1 MLQGQYALAVSKAH
15 FGREAVVS
23 WLIFQGKGSKRRVRQ
38 VRWKRSE
45 IIKLILIAVAI
56 AVFSVWLALWVA
68 SHDFD

>member
-1 MLQGQYALAVSKAH
+1 
-15 FGREAVVS
+15 VS
-23 WLIFQGKGSKRRVRQ
+23 WMILQGKGSKRRVRQ

-56 AVFSVWLALWVA
+56 TIFTLWLVLWVA

>member
-1 MLQGQYALAVSKAH
+1 
-15 FGREAVVS
+15 VS

>member
-1 MLQGQYALAVSKAH
+1 M
-15 FGREAVVS
+15 S
-23 WLIFQGKGSKRRVRQ
+23 WIIFQGKGSKRRVRQ

-56 AVFSVWLALWVA
+56 TAFSVWLALWVA

>member
-1 MLQGQYALAVSKAH
+1 MLYGQHALAVPKARLE
-15 FGREAVVS
+15 REAVVS
-23 WLIFQGKGSKRRVRQ
+23 WMMQGKGSKRRVRQ

-56 AVFSVWLALWVA
+56 TIFTVWLALWVA

>member
-1 MLQGQYALAVSKAH
+1 M
-15 FGREAVVS
+15 
-23 WLIFQGKGSKRRVRQ
+23 IMQGKGSKRRVRQ

-56 AVFSVWLALWVA
+56 TIVTVWLALWVA